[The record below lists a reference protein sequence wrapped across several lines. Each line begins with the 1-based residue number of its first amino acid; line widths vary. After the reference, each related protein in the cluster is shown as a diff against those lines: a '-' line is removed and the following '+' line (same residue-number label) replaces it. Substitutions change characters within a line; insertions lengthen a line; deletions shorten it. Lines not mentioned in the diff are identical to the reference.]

1 MASIANADNVR
12 RLEIGDV
19 VSALFPVHRPGG
31 HEQEGYRPAVV
42 VGLPERVG
50 TPRYGVLIL
59 SPMTTDRRQGWAEQS
74 PALYPRYAAGTA
86 GLRSPS
92 LCLLDQTRTLDVG
105 RVSRYRGRL
114 SEDQYRPVRD
124 GLRRILAEQDS

>member
-1 MASIANADNVR
+1 MASIANADDGR
-12 RLEIGDV
+12 RLETGDV

-31 HEQEGYRPAVV
+31 REQEGYRPAVV

-114 SEDQYRPVRD
+114 SEEQYRPIRD

>member
-59 SPMTTDRRQGWAEQS
+59 SPMTTDRRQGWAERS

>member
-1 MASIANADNVR
+1 M
-12 RLEIGDV
+12 EIGDV

-59 SPMTTDRRQGWAEQS
+59 SPMTTDRRQGWAERS

>member
-1 MASIANADNVR
+1 M
-12 RLEIGDV
+12 
-19 VSALFPVHRPGG
+19 
-31 HEQEGYRPAVV
+31 
-42 VGLPERVG
+42 
-50 TPRYGVLIL
+50 

-114 SEDQYRPVRD
+114 SEEQYRPIRD